1 MKSTGEIKKW
11 LLENAKDKNGNLNL
25 SCLDFSDFDGDV
37 NISFMRVKRNLHQGC
52 QEVGGFLWQ
61 SHQITGGD
69 LYQADQNVG
78 GEFYNYKLGID
89 EYWKEEESYTIRK
102 KKLQK
107 ITKQQLAEMGYELED
122 EK

>member
-78 GEFYNYKLGID
+78 GEFYSYKLESN
-89 EYWKEEESYTIRK
+89 EYWEEKEFYVVRK
-102 KKLQK
+102 NKLQK
-107 ITKQQLAEMGYELED
+107 ITKQQLAEMGYELTD

>member
-1 MKSTGEIKKW
+1 MKSTEEIKKW

-37 NISFMRVKRNLHQGC
+37 NISFMRVKRNLYQGC

-61 SHQITGGD
+61 AHQTTGGD

-78 GEFYNYKLGID
+78 EEFYSHKLGID
-89 EYWKEEESYTIRK
+89 DYWEENNNYVVRRK
-102 KKLQK
+102 KLKE
-107 ITKQQLAEMGYELED
+107 ITLEELE
-122 EK
+122 KLGYKLKGGK